1 MRTMHPSRTACLAAL
16 VIPAAL
22 VVLRGAPLHGYIIE
36 SCRYVNKWT
45 SQTSLVADIRPGAED
60 AANAIFGFSSPGE
73 LMAEFQGD
81 LLLAA
86 DDGTSGSELWHLVA
100 GMPALA
106 ADIAP
111 GAASS
116 APHAFERFQNQLHFA
131 ATTPATGA
139 AETVAGSAGAELRG
153 LTAWKGAL
161 YFTRSSAQ
169 GTAVW
174 RFDGTTAQPVA

>member
-106 ADIAP
+106 ADIAA

-116 APHAFERFQNQLHFA
+116 APHAFERFQNQLYFA
-131 ATTPATGA
+131 ATTPATGEELFRWNGSTATVA

-161 YFTRSSAQ
+161 YFT
-169 GTAVW
+169 
-174 RFDGTTAQPVA
+174 